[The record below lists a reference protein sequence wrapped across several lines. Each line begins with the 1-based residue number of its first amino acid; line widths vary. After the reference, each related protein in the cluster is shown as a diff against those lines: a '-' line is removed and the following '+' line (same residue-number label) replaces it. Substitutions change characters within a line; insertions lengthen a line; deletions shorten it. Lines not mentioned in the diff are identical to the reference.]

1 MAGVPLPGQELLLLP
16 DPVDGVLNHV
26 PLNDNPLPP
35 QPNLVLEATKL
46 SKSPSSLEDLC
57 VRAYLKYLENEVVTY
72 VSLTQS
78 KSHLVKGVA
87 KRMLQVRI
95 KFNVIK
101 TFPAFGFCFVILI
114 IFCNDG
120 GVLLLINNEMFA
132 RS

>member
-1 MAGVPLPGQELLLLP
+1 MPLPGQELLLLP
-16 DPVDGVLNHV
+16 DPVDVLNHV

-87 KRMLQVRI
+87 KRMLQVSSVSNFYFITSRS
-95 KFNVIK
+95 FQAQNVSYLSFLK
-101 TFPAFGFCFVILI
+101 
-114 IFCNDG
+114 
-120 GVLLLINNEMFA
+120 
-132 RS
+132 